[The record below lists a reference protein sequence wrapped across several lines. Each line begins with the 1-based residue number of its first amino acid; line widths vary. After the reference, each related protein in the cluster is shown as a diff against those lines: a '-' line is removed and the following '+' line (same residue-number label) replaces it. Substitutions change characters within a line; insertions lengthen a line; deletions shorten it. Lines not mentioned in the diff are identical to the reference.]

1 MLIKTEFK
9 VDQFVLKNAPDP
21 KKRLESNFAYQA
33 QKMGMEIMKVFPF
46 QKMEDESYHGEL
58 PELALNRD
66 HPYVDQYRSELCIY
80 RKETMEL
87 VMNELCKTIPDVRTI
102 KQLLT
107 DEHLSLDSSA
117 INSPVSDRIL

>member
-9 VDQFVLKNAPDP
+9 IDQFTLKHAKDP
-21 KKRLESNFAYQA
+21 AKSLESNFAYQA

-46 QKMEDESYHGEL
+46 VKIKDESYHGEL

-80 RKETMEL
+80 RRETIEKIMDEL
-87 VMNELCKTIPDVRTI
+87 LKTIPDIRII
-102 KQLLT
+102 KNLLT
-107 DEHLSLDSSA
+107 DEHLSLGSDTTD
-117 INSPVSDRIL
+117 SPVSERIF